1 MTETLSAAAGKDA
14 IASAQHQTVLI
25 LNYSMGDINLG
36 CVECGEGEF
45 TGGAV
50 SMMHH
55 QATMF
60 RASYIV
66 EMSSFTNL

>member
-36 CVECGEGEF
+36 CVEWGEG
-45 TGGAV
+45 
-50 SMMHH
+50 
-55 QATMF
+55 
-60 RASYIV
+60 
-66 EMSSFTNL
+66 SSQGEQ